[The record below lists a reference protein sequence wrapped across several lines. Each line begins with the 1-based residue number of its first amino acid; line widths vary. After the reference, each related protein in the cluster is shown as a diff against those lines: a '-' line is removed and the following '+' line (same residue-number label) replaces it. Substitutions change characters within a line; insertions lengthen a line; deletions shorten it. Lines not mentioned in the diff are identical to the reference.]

1 MLGLSLSLSGG
12 MMDRSGFRSGIGHGA
27 HLSGQGCGW
36 WLAAGGGLGVF
47 DSAVRQA
54 RRSWRRLRNK
64 YL

>member
-1 MLGLSLSLSGG
+1 
-12 MMDRSGFRSGIGHGA
+12 MDRSGFRSGIGHGA
-27 HLSGQGCGW
+27 HLAGQGCGW

-54 RRSWRRLRNK
+54 RRSWLRLRNK